1 IYTAAKYATSPDIDQ
16 TSTTVIPTLQIA
28 GRDGTINRLA
38 KTNEEKAAL
47 LATTF
52 FPPAPRNYSLDR
64 NPSGDQLPSPPPITM
79 QQVIEIFQKLK
90 PYKAPGPDAIPN
102 VVLKQCT
109 SPYVTKIYNAIGD
122 LKAYPRI
129 WLESDTVVIRKPA
142 RKSYSIPKAYR
153 PIALINTLAKG
164 YTAIVAQEISYL
176 AEKHELLPDT
186 QFG

>member
-1 IYTAAKYATSPDIDQ
+1 
-16 TSTTVIPTLQIA
+16 TVIPTLQIA
-28 GRDGTINRLA
+28 DNDGTVNCLA

-47 LATTF
+47 LAITF
-52 FPPAPRNYSLDR
+52 FPPAPRNYNLDR
-64 NPSGDQLPSPPPITM
+64 NPSRDQLPSPPPIAM
-79 QQVIEIFQKLK
+79 QQVIETFQKLK

-102 VVLKQCT
+102 VVLKQCAGMLA
-109 SPYVTKIYNAIGD
+109 PYVTKIYNAIGD

-142 RKSYSIPKAYR
+142 RKSYSVPKAYH

-164 YTAIVAQEISYL
+164 YTAIVAQEISHL

-186 QFG
+186 QFGG